1 MPLDTF
7 TQKGL
12 RDSLMHLSAAQSR
25 LKDRLVHL
33 EDVAART
40 ELELRDV
47 QGMLAAN
54 EFVLDVIREMLQQA
68 EAKGE
73 SDANEVNEEARS
85 EDGTDAP
92 T

>member
-1 MPLDTF
+1 
-7 TQKGL
+7 
-12 RDSLMHLSAAQSR
+12 MHLSAAQSR

-54 EFVLDVIREMLQQA
+54 EFVLGVIQEMIQQA
-68 EAKGE
+68 EA
-73 SDANEVNEEARS
+73 
-85 EDGTDAP
+85 
-92 T
+92 